1 MIVYWI
7 LLLITAL
14 FAYIIGSLDTM
25 VLASNFLFHRNLRR
39 LGSGE
44 TWLSNFKR
52 LYGYGGFFKL
62 LAVEVVKDLI
72 PLLIGGL
79 LLGFREH
86 ADAGRAFAGFCM
98 VLGRL
103 YPATNRCRGGHASLA
118 MAVAAFSS
126 DASVGIATLV
136 VVAAV
141 TIIGKYPSLGAFV
154 GAAAFIVVSV
164 IVVEDTLLSRL
175 AIITGLLVI
184 FRNIP
189 AMIRILRGREIRYSS
204 REDITYKLDE

>member
-25 VLASNFLFHRNLRR
+25 VLASNFIFHRNLRR
-39 LGSGE
+39 LGTGE
-44 TWLSNFKR
+44 TWLSNFR
-52 LYGYGGFFKL
+52 RIYGYGGFVRL
-62 LAVEVVKDLI
+62 LLVEIVKDII

-86 ADAGRAFAGFCM
+86 ADVGRAFAGFCM

-103 YPATNRCRGGHASLA
+103 YPAINRFRGGNASIA
-118 MAVAAFSS
+118 MAVAAFSA
-126 DASVGIATLV
+126 DTSVGIATLI

-141 TIIGKYPSLGAFV
+141 ALISKYPSLGAFV
-154 GAAAFIVVSV
+154 GAVAFIVVSV
-164 IVVEDTLLSRL
+164 IVVEDTLLTRL
-175 AIITGLLVI
+175 ALFTALLVI
-184 FRNIP
+184 FKNIP
-189 AMIRILRGREIRYSS
+189 AMIRILRGTEIRYSS